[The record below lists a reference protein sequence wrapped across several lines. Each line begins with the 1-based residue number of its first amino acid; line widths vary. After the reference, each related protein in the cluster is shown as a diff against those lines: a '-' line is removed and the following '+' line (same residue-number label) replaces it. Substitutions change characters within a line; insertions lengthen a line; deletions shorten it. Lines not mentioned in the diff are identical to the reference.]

1 MKDFAIYLKET
12 GEVGYVQ
19 SIVSSI
25 FYVSGLPN
33 ARLNELVISENGLIG
48 IVRALHAELVEVMIF
63 EGQSLGHNMK
73 VVRTN
78 EFFKVPVT
86 SAYLGRIVDP
96 FGVPQ
101 DDRGI
106 IQNIETFREMDP
118 VALPITA
125 RVRITEPLETGV
137 SVVDTLYPLGR
148 GQRELV
154 LGDQKVGKSTFCL
167 QTVVNQAQK
176 GIVCIWASIGKKKPD
191 LKFAQNYF
199 KEKKVME
206 KVAIVAAS
214 SSDPTPMVYLAPFS
228 AMALAEY
235 FRDSGAHVLVVLDDL
250 TTHAKFYRELSL
262 LSRRPPGRQSYPGDI
277 FHLHARL
284 AERAGNFKKKGGGT
298 TSITLLP
305 VAETL
310 EGDLSGFIQTNLM
323 AMTDGHLFFD
333 IAEAKRGRHPAVSLT
348 LSVSRVGNQTRT
360 PLERE
365 IAEKLTQMIS
375 TARRAEE
382 LGKFG
387 VELTPQT
394 AQAIAL
400 FGKIEA
406 LLNQE
411 SVQIFPKLV
420 QKLFWGLFLAGIW
433 QTLSAR
439 EIKDQKKKLLED
451 YELGKLEKVRLQIE
465 KCQSLKD
472 LIATVD
478 NLAKKPTIKVPISGQ
493 IVASP

>member
-1 MKDFAIYLKET
+1 MKDFTVYLKET

-48 IVRALHAELVEVMIF
+48 IVRALHAELVEVMVF

-73 VVRTN
+73 VVRTD
-78 EFFKVPVT
+78 EFFKVPV
-86 SAYLGRIVDP
+86 SDAFLGRIIDP

-101 DDRGI
+101 DNRGI
-106 IQNIETFREMDP
+106 IENVETYREMDP
-118 VALPITA
+118 AAPAITE
-125 RVRITEPLETGV
+125 RVRITKPLETGV
-137 SVVDTLYPLGR
+137 TIIDTLFPIGQ
-148 GQRELV
+148 GQRELL
-154 LGDQKVGKSTFCL
+154 LGDQKVGKSTVVM
-167 QTVVNQAQK
+167 QAIVNQAK
-176 GIVCIWASIGKKKPD
+176 RGVVCIYASIGKKKSD
-191 LKFAQNYF
+191 LKFAENYLR
-199 KEKKVME
+199 EKKVLE

-228 AMALAEY
+228 AISLAEY
-235 FRDSGAHVLVVLDDL
+235 FRDKGRDVLVVFDDL

-284 AERAGNFKKKGGGT
+284 AERAGNFKSGSGKAV
-298 TSITLLP
+298 SITLLP

-310 EGDLSGFIQTNLM
+310 EGDLSGYIQTNLM

-333 IAEAKRGRHPAVSLT
+333 VAESKKGRHPAVSLT

-360 PLERE
+360 QLERE
-365 IAEKLTQMIS
+365 IADTLTRMIS
-375 TARRAEE
+375 VARRAEE

-411 SVQIFPKLV
+411 SSQIFPKTL
-420 QKLFWGLFLAGIW
+420 QKLFWAMFLAGPW
-433 QTLSAR
+433 QSLSEQ
-439 EIKDQKKKLLED
+439 EIKEQKKRLHED
-451 YELGKLEKVRLQIE
+451 YQLGKLEKVRLQIE

-472 LIATVD
+472 LIIMAN
-478 NLAKKPTIKVPISGQ
+478 NLAKKPTIKAPISGQ
-493 IVASP
+493 IAVSP